1 MRLTRISGKNT
12 LHDHIQLAALA
23 VVSWGNVI
31 GSIFGNQVIEL
42 FLGSFIVPDV
52 GTEDGDCMA
61 TLVSDHF
68 HSWDI
73 GVTITYKNHA
83 LERDGTLSY
92 WDPSVHS
99 LIVPGVLNSLV
110 NAE

>member
-1 MRLTRISGKNT
+1 
-12 LHDHIQLAALA
+12 
-23 VVSWGNVI
+23 
-31 GSIFGNQVIEL
+31 
-42 FLGSFIVPDV
+42 
-52 GTEDGDCMA
+52 MA